1 MINAPRVLFVA
12 RRFWPMAN
20 DEIWRLLDVG
30 ELLTND
36 GFHVEY
42 LSAQWHSAWPQEII
56 LRDFK
61 VHRLGPSPTNP
72 LRSRRFTRSVCEWI
86 NQSGREFDFIVINAD
101 EEEALSLTTLFGSN
115 GPQVIVRFDATN
127 CQLSRW
133 DRRRAQS
140 QLVAQQASAAI
151 VSDDHVLRQL
161 VSNNIA
167 ADRLIKIADTSTS
180 QYPRCEASRAAA
192 RRALASINYELF
204 LRGDDFLM
212 LCMTDMHK
220 SSNLE
225 FLLRSIG
232 PVAEARRNMR
242 LWLIGD
248 GPERLKLYE
257 LIRREGWRGDMIMP
271 GTFEDPELLMSAADL
286 CLLPGMGQGLGW
298 ILPTALKIGLPVI
311 ACDGPNV
318 REVLHVHHC
327 PILYESGDS
336 LALRRKVEEASVNP
350 TKLQQQTASLAM
362 GLPTESDVLEQWR
375 SLASRLQRVRS

>member
-1 MINAPRVLFVA
+1 MVFTSNTFQPV
-12 RRFWPMAN
+12 
-20 DEIWRLLDVG
+20 
-30 ELLTND
+30 
-36 GFHVEY
+36 
-42 LSAQWHSAWPQEII
+42 HSAWPQEII

-72 LRSRRFTRSVCEWI
+72 HRSRRFTRSVCEWI

-101 EEEALSLTTLFGSN
+101 EEEALFAHD
-115 GPQVIVRFDATN
+115 IVRFEWSTSDRAFRCN
-127 CQLSRW
+127 ELQLSRW
-133 DRRRAQS
+133 IEDAAQS

-225 FLLRSIG
+225 FLLNPS
-232 PVAEARRNMR
+232 
-242 LWLIGD
+242 
-248 GPERLKLYE
+248 
-257 LIRREGWRGDMIMP
+257 P
-271 GTFEDPELLMSAADL
+271 G
-286 CLLPGMGQGLGW
+286 
-298 ILPTALKIGLPVI
+298 
-311 ACDGPNV
+311 
-318 REVLHVHHC
+318 R
-327 PILYESGDS
+327 
-336 LALRRKVEEASVNP
+336 
-350 TKLQQQTASLAM
+350 
-362 GLPTESDVLEQWR
+362 
-375 SLASRLQRVRS
+375 